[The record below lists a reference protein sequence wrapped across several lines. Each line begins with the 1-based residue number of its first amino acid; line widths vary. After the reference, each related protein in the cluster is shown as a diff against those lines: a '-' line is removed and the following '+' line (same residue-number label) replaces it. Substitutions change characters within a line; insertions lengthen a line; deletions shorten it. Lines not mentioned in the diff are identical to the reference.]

1 MAASLGF
8 GDDVHQSPMEFMI
21 SFMNSNFDEDVRSL
35 AKLPEICRIVKSHKN
50 SIDSRLSIVSEEVPS
65 EIQKAISK
73 AQSVTNQIQQLGE
86 ERETLQHAMLDH
98 VQHIKPMTDHL
109 GKLTGEIQE
118 LEKHSK
124 YLAFVARIEE
134 LSSEMQSCLLTE
146 SLQPALES
154 FHALTALYAQ
164 LQDSQCRHLM
174 AFMTE
179 TILFWNQILRDRVA
193 DEFEDVLKAMRWPM
207 VPATLKAPPITNTAE
222 LTMRLGKLFKKLLHL
237 QLPDSISLE
246 KEPSHPL
253 LRNIPGLRPL
263 LLPLQLMVKPL
274 KKRFKYHFYG
284 KRQTNSLQK
293 PEWYLT
299 QVLTWVRD
307 HWDFLDRNIQP
318 LLDEADRT
326 DVCAK
331 TEFMRGLVMLAMEKL
346 AQDLPQLLH
355 DDVSFSH
362 TVDEVLLFE
371 HETHATHGYPYTL
384 PGCLDLLTTP
394 EPLSKWLA
402 VEKKFAVEKVE
413 GMMESPTAW
422 ESQYKDIADVDEVQV
437 PECAESFMTLLHT
450 ITDRYKS
457 LPDPVAKVQF
467 VGLQLELL
475 EDFRIRLVQV
485 MKEAAHTPTSHPH
498 TAVLNAIHYIAQV
511 LRTWN
516 EQVFFLQIQYYRS
529 NHPRLQRESE
539 ARSANS
545 SNTSGLHRMLSASL
559 SLSQTSDTLSS
570 ETEELGTVECT
581 VFEDLIDLFES
592 LMHDMLKNM
601 VNYVFMG
608 VQACCHAYR
617 RDTWLVHPSHK
628 DLMSSMGLSP
638 SACEML
644 LVLKGHLGHVGDLLS
659 RPLFTKF
666 WQRLAARLNTFLL
679 NEVILTNHFSEG
691 GAFQL
696 QFDMT
701 RNLFP
706 VFGEFTQKPEGYF
719 RDVKEACTLLTLKTG
734 SAILLKEVLY
744 SALHEPSQDPNV
756 KQTDPKAALHEV
768 GVFALTPE
776 QAETVL
782 SLRANLSLT

>member
-1 MAASLGF
+1 MAASLEC
-8 GDDVHQSPMEFMI
+8 GDVQNLSPAEFTI
-21 SFMNSNFDEDVRSL
+21 LFLNTHFDDNVRSL
-35 AKLPEICRIVKSHKN
+35 TKLQDICKTVKSHRA
-50 SIDSRLSIVSEEVPS
+50 SVESRLCTVNEEVPS
-65 EIQKAISK
+65 EIQKAIAT
-73 AQSVTNQIQQLGE
+73 AQSVTDQIHRLGE
-86 ERETLQHAMLDH
+86 DRESLRHAVLDH
-98 VQHIKPMTDHL
+98 VRDLQPMTDQL
-109 GKLTGEIQE
+109 GNLTQQLQQ

-124 YLAFVARIEE
+124 YLAFVARVEE

-174 AFMTE
+174 SFMTE

-193 DEFEDVLKAMRWPM
+193 DEFEEVLKAMRWPM
-207 VPATLKAPPITNTAE
+207 VATTMKAPPITNTTE
-222 LTMRLGKLFKKLLHL
+222 LKIRLGKLFKRLLHL

-246 KEPSHPL
+246 TQPSHPL
-253 LRNIPGLRPL
+253 LRSIPGLRPL

-284 KRQTNSLQK
+284 KRQTNSLEK

-299 QVLTWVRD
+299 QVLSWIRD

-318 LLDEADRT
+318 LLDEAGRT
-326 DVCAK
+326 DICAK
-331 TEFMRGLVMLAMEKL
+331 TEFMRGMVMLVMEKL
-346 AQDLPQLLH
+346 AHDLPQLLY
-355 DDVSFSH
+355 DDVIFSH

-371 HETHATHGYPYTL
+371 RELRSTHGYPPTL

-413 GMMESPTAW
+413 GMLESATAW

-437 PECAESFMTLLHT
+437 PECTESFMTLLYT
-450 ITDRYKS
+450 ITDRYKP

-485 MKEAAHTPTSHPH
+485 MKEAAHTPTSHAH

-511 LRTWN
+511 LKEWN
-516 EQVFFLQIQYYRS
+516 ELVFFLQIQYYRT
-529 NHPRLQRESE
+529 NHPRLLQDNDIKSV
-539 ARSANS
+539 S
-545 SNTSGLHRMLSASL
+545 SSDTSGLQKMLSTSC
-559 SLSQTSDTLSS
+559 SISQSSDTLSPEIEDLPVLDS
-570 ETEELGTVECT
+570 T
-581 VFEDLIDLFES
+581 VFEDIIDLFES
-592 LMHDMLKNM
+592 IMNDMLKNT
-601 VNYVFMG
+601 VNYVFTD
-608 VQACCHAYR
+608 VQARSQPYR
-617 RDTWLVHPSHK
+617 RDKWLAHPSQK
-628 DLMSSMGLSP
+628 DIAPTLGLSP

-644 LVLKGHLGHVGDLLS
+644 LVLKDHLALVEQLLS

-666 WQRLAARLNTFLL
+666 WERLAARLNTFIL

-691 GAFQL
+691 GAIQL

-701 RNLFP
+701 RNLLP
-706 VFGEFTQKPEGYF
+706 LFGEFTQKPEAYF
-719 RDVKEACTLLTLKTG
+719 REVKEACILLTLKTG

-744 SALHEPSQDPNV
+744 SALHEPSRDPNV
-756 KQTDPKAALHEV
+756 KKTDPRAALHEV

-782 SLRANLSLT
+782 SLRASLSVT